1 MYFPDGI
8 TVNSGGLQ
16 YNERNYAD
24 NENHAKEHNP
34 ICPFWN
40 DYAADILYIVSEARY
55 WQNYNRNPADD
66 CKEHFLRC
74 FAVCIL
80 CQCRGYYD
88 LVFIVCFG
96 QFMQST
102 AVCQLLFYRF
112 LLFRHYSVRYWRT
125 ASFII

>member
-1 MYFPDGI
+1 MNVYLYCTPIKFTVQPDCEPPVIYFPDGI

-66 CKEHFLRC
+66 
-74 FAVCIL
+74 
-80 CQCRGYYD
+80 
-88 LVFIVCFG
+88 
-96 QFMQST
+96 ST
-102 AVCQLLFYRF
+102 
-112 LLFRHYSVRYWRT
+112 
-125 ASFII
+125 